1 MNEENNELKGRNVV
15 MKLYEKA
22 WFEYGQRFL
31 QWQKKRE
38 YFILEAQ
45 CYEGALSYSD
55 MRRAL
60 PQCRSAAQN
69 AWNARCR
76 AIKLRKEIGND

>member
-1 MNEENNELKGRNVV
+1 MTKQER
-15 MKLYEKA
+15 A

-31 QWQKKRE
+31 QWQKRRE

-60 PQCRSAAQN
+60 PQCRSAAEK
-69 AWNARCR
+69 AWDARCR
-76 AIKLRKEIGND
+76 ALKLRKELNNDKLH